1 MKKLFFVVV
10 LVLALSLV
18 ACENDLAIF
27 GDQTE
32 ESPSA
37 QTTSFEAI
45 PVESDPEQLM
55 LSGNCTYINWE
66 NDKFRQNDG
75 TYVVPVSWLYHQAG
89 GVYPIIFE
97 GESFDAIGIHK
108 ICMIGECPFESEKDT
123 NIHINQ
129 GSFWACPEV
138 SYGGNTPDDL
148 KLTFAM
154 DKHKNWQE
162 QGIKGN
168 PIWVWVSTGGVKK
181 FDAGVAPALSSVQ
194 KELVLQNATER
205 CPANTAVVLEV
216 PFSDAMSKDKIVVG
230 APGSYSCRTLF
241 FGQVVP
247 GGKKLAYYWRG
258 ARDNFSYVAKGA
270 FFYLV
275 PESWG
280 ESDMQNFVGNDVK
293 LMAQ

>member
-27 GDQTE
+27 GDQTT

-37 QTTSFEAI
+37 QTSSSEVMSAQ
-45 PVESDPEQLM
+45 SDPPLM
-55 LSGNCTYINWE
+55 LGKCSYIDWK
-66 NDKFRQNDG
+66 NDKFLQSDG
-75 TYVVPVSWLYHQAG
+75 TYKVPVSWLENQAG
-89 GVYPIIFE
+89 GVYPILFE
-97 GESFDAIGIHK
+97 GEAFNAVGIHK
-108 ICMIGECPFESEKDT
+108 ICMVGECPFANGT
-123 NIHINQ
+123 NILINQ
-129 GSFWACPEV
+129 GSFWACQE
-138 SYGGNTPDDL
+138 SSGGVTSDDL
-148 KLTFAM
+148 KMTFAM

-181 FDAGVAPALSSVQ
+181 FDAGVAPALSSAQ
-194 KELVLQNATER
+194 EALVLKNAAER
-205 CPANTAVVLEV
+205 CPANTPAVLEV
-216 PFSDAMSKDKIVVG
+216 PFSDSSSDEDKVVVG

-241 FGQVVP
+241 FGKVVP

-258 ARDNFSYVAKGA
+258 ARDNFSYVARGS

-280 ESDMQNFVGNDVK
+280 ESDMQSFVGNDVK